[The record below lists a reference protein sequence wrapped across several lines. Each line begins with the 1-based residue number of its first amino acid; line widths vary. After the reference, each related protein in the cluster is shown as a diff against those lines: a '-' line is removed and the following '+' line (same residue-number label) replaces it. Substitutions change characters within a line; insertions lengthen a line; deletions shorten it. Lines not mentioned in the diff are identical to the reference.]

1 MGVNPSQAKT
11 LRLRLHYHTEEVDI
25 LLWESLTL

>member
-11 LRLRLHYHTEEVDI
+11 LCRFYMEKISGVDKI
-25 LLWESLTL
+25 PYLCK